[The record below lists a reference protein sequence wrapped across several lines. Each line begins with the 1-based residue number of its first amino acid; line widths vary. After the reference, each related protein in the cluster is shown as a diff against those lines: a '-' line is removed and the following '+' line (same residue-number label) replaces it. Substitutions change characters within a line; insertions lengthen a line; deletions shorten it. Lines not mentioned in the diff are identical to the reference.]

1 MRALAMK
8 NWLTGVALS
17 ATLLLTGCGPEQ
29 VDLTGKTMGTS
40 YSIRYVTGD
49 DTPSARE
56 MQAEI
61 DKRLEQV
68 NDQMSTYRPDSS

>member
-40 YSIRYVTGD
+40 YSIR
-49 DTPSARE
+49 
-56 MQAEI
+56 
-61 DKRLEQV
+61 
-68 NDQMSTYRPDSS
+68 